1 MRLKRFSAFSSKIV
15 TRRPDIARKVL
26 LMPIKAHFDE
36 IKGVSITLEGGRVRE
51 QRCVAYAA
59 STHRVLV
66 RTTEKRGGV
75 QPLLLLVTNCLSCLK
90 KEFEKKRSSPCIVV
104 AVCNHP
110 HFLNISLA
118 TTTIRMTLGPTEIKE
133 L

>member
-26 LMPIKAHFDE
+26 LMTFKAHFDE

-75 QPLLLLVTNCLSCLK
+75 QPLLLLVTNCLRCLK
-90 KEFEKKRSSPCIVV
+90 KEFEKKRS
-104 AVCNHP
+104 
-110 HFLNISLA
+110 
-118 TTTIRMTLGPTEIKE
+118 
-133 L
+133 